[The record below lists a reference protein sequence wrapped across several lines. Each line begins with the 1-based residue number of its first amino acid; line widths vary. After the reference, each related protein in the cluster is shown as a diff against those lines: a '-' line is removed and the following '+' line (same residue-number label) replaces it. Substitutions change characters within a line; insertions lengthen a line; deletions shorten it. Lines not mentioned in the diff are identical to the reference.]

1 MITPLAGQ
9 QFWLDELEAEY
20 GPDWEQLHGIQRA
33 PTGEYKCIKCNDR
46 YSSSM
51 SQPVLG
57 ESTAFSC
64 KAFSNRVGLRNLPHS
79 DRSLSAC
86 IPHAVDATHQ
96 MRIIE
101 RLDAAILEGTLASC
115 WHILG
120 IRLLQ
125 DLSHSQAL
133 HPSEAVHFLDHL
145 LQVRRVH
152 SVNDGLHTNHDNCIA
167 IVVPTAHPTGF
178 RVQQR
183 WISGQDDQVFIGI
196 LGHSTQRKL
205 GHLCG
210 QSAQEQLRKHRH
222 FFVEQPI
229 GSALFELPIWR
240 TIASQLFIVRF
251 DQCAAER
258 TEKLGY
264 ISCLGDAVSQT
275 SSARISRASTREL
288 EDMPAIH
295 TVRRHQRLRFGP

>member
-33 PTGEYKCIKCNDR
+33 PAGEYKCIKCNDR

-51 SQPVLG
+51 NQPVLG

-115 WHILG
+115 WHILAYG
-120 IRLLQ
+120 CFRISPTRRLCILPR
-125 DLSHSQAL
+125 LS
-133 HPSEAVHFLDHL
+133 
-145 LQVRRVH
+145 
-152 SVNDGLHTNHDNCIA
+152 
-167 IVVPTAHPTGF
+167 
-178 RVQQR
+178 
-183 WISGQDDQVFIGI
+183 
-196 LGHSTQRKL
+196 
-205 GHLCG
+205 
-210 QSAQEQLRKHRH
+210 
-222 FFVEQPI
+222 
-229 GSALFELPIWR
+229 
-240 TIASQLFIVRF
+240 
-251 DQCAAER
+251 
-258 TEKLGY
+258 
-264 ISCLGDAVSQT
+264 T
-275 SSARISRASTREL
+275 SSIISFRQGGCTVSTMDFTPITTTAS
-288 EDMPAIH
+288 PS
-295 TVRRHQRLRFGP
+295 